1 MANLEGISD
10 DGHVFPVRVFY
21 EDTDASGIV
30 YYANYL
36 RFAERART
44 ELLRHIGFNQS
55 ELMAEK
61 GIAFAVRHCSVDYV
75 KPGHLDDCLEVHTR
89 IVEVGGSSLTAE
101 QWVRRGGTDLVA
113 MNLRLVCM
121 NLEGRPTRLPAHVRT
136 ALIKFCNMNQRIK

>member
-1 MANLEGISD
+1 MVSPEGIL
-10 DGHVFPVRVFY
+10 GAVHVFPLRVYY
-21 EDTDASGIV
+21 EDTDAGGII

-44 ELLRHIGFNQS
+44 EMLRDMGVNQP
-55 ELMAEK
+55 ELKAEK
-61 GIAFAVRHCSVDYV
+61 GIVFAVRHCSADYV
-75 KPGHLDDCLEVHTR
+75 KPGRLDDRLEVHTR

-101 QWVRRGGTDLVA
+101 QWVRRGGSDLVA